1 MKNAQLPFLLM
12 TFFVLPSVAS
22 ASDYERNETT
32 HYFDYTGTPL
42 DTDLEVDFSELT
54 SDMVAYSSG
63 TTHSETILEF
73 QGLGLYKYCYYASR
87 TLGENTYA
95 PLLWNSGKSYVAG
108 EEKNNKDVENVYD
121 LPAVYFPE
129 FKDGIRYIAFEGWGV
144 NNPANITFMK
154 QADDGT
160 WSNIATKSLSK
171 NSYTR
176 DTIFINNRNV
186 KRVMFH
192 RITANNAYQYI
203 TKITVATYS
212 PKEWIYN
219 STSGRYDYTGTP
231 QTDTLVVDFSG
242 LTEREHKTHDGS
254 NVFAEETLAEFNHVG
269 LYKFGWYSSRTC
281 EDVAYSPVL
290 WSCGNSYYNGV
301 STNNTA
307 ITVVC
312 RPAIYLPT
320 IQNGIKKI
328 IIEGWTNGATAYP
341 LNIMAKQNGT
351 WKNLNS
357 INSSY
362 PGTVSLQGN
371 KYSRDTIVIDNTEV
385 KDVLFTRSSTAYQ
398 FITKITIIPIPNIV
412 IAEDADNSELLAEYN
427 GEKVNLTVHR
437 TIKAGMYNTFCLPCD
452 VSGSRLKEALGV
464 SECSLKWFN
473 AASMAGEAIDMQF
486 TTASSVQAGAPYLI
500 KTNEDVTE
508 SFILRDVV
516 IKNTTRHI
524 DKPSG
529 TPLVKFYGTFNPT
542 PLSTSRNTLVLGAN
556 STLYYVDHDL
566 TMDGMRGYFQLT
578 GTAAAAAPQVRI
590 RYMEDTATDTE
601 AAEGNPQNSIKVIR
615 DGQLLIIR
623 DGVMYNT
630 LGQTINK

>member
-32 HYFDYTGTPL
+32 RYFDYIGTPL

-54 SDMVAYSSG
+54 ADMVAYVPN
-63 TTHSETILEF
+63 TKTHTETLLEF
-73 QGLGLYKYCYYASR
+73 QHVGLYKYCYDASSR
-87 TLGENTYA
+87 TVDGMTYTA
-95 PLLWNSGKSYVAG
+95 PRVWNSCSSQVNGVTKRNDTIAKYY
-108 EEKNNKDVENVYD
+108 NDYD
-121 LPAVYFPE
+121 RCAIYFP
-129 FKDGIRYIAFEGWGV
+129 KMRNGIRYIVVEGWSYQQPSNV
-144 NNPANITFMK
+144 IFKKRNSN
-154 QADDGT
+154 GT
-160 WSNIATKSLSK
+160 WSDIASSSQTLKNDSFTSDTLFINSK
-171 NSYTR
+171 NIR
-176 DTIFINNRNV
+176 Q
-186 KRVMFH
+186 VMLYRGGVQHQKPQF
-192 RITANNAYQYI
+192 I
-203 TKITVATYS
+203 TKVKIVTYES
-212 PKEWIYN
+212 KYELAADGY
-219 STSGRYDYTGTP
+219 RYTGEP
-231 QTDTLVVDFSG
+231 VDNFSVDFTTWTADSLPASWLDADHASETG
-242 LTEREHKTHDGS
+242 GMAFVKWMLTNRSVKID
-254 NVFAEETLAEFNHVG
+254 
-269 LYKFGWYSSRTC
+269 
-281 EDVAYSPVL
+281 
-290 WSCGNSYYNGV
+290 GV
-301 STNNTA
+301 SSTMPTAFNNGTSA
-307 ITVVC
+307 DPTPVKNNVTSNKP
-312 RPAIYLPT
+312 RIYLPT
-320 IQNGIKKI
+320 TTRGVKAIHARIACANARSLAVNYKDDNHSA
-328 IIEGWTNGATAYP
+328 WTYTSAQVLSAPGSWNVAEVSCE
-341 LNIMAKQNGT
+341 LNTVGET
-351 WKNLNS
+351 S
-357 INSSY
+357 IFLQYGSTDY
-362 PGTVSLQGN
+362 FTILSLELEFN
-371 KYSRDTIVIDNTEV
+371 NDLVAISE
-385 KDVLFTRSSTAYQ
+385 S
-398 FITKITIIPIPNIV
+398 
-412 IAEDADNSELLAEYN
+412 ADNSAILSARN
-427 GEKVNLTVHR
+427 GETVDLRVTR
-437 TIKAGMYNTFCLPCD
+437 TIRAGMYNTFCLPCD

-578 GTAAAAAPQVRI
+578 GMAAAAAPQVRI

>member
-54 SDMVAYSSG
+54 ADMVAYVPN
-63 TTHSETILEF
+63 TKTHTETLLEF
-73 QGLGLYKYCYYASR
+73 QHVGLYKYCYDASSR
-87 TLGENTYA
+87 TVDGMTYTA
-95 PLLWNSGKSYVAG
+95 PRVWNSCSSQVNGVTKRNDTIAKYY
-108 EEKNNKDVENVYD
+108 NDYD
-121 LPAVYFPE
+121 RCAIYFP
-129 FKDGIRYIAFEGWGV
+129 KMRNGIRYIVVEGWSYQQPSNV
-144 NNPANITFMK
+144 IFKKRNSN
-154 QADDGT
+154 GT
-160 WSNIATKSLSK
+160 WSDIASSSQTLKNDSFTSDTLFINSK
-171 NSYTR
+171 NIRQVMLYRGGVQHQKPQFITKVKIVTYESKYELAADGYRYTGEPVDNFSVDFTTWTADSLPASWLDADHASETGGMAFVKWMLTNR
-176 DTIFINNRNV
+176 SVKIDGVSSTMPTAFNNGTSADPTPV
-186 KRVMFH
+186 K
-192 RITANNAYQYI
+192 NNA
-203 TKITVATYS
+203 
-212 PKEWIYN
+212 
-219 STSGRYDYTGTP
+219 TSNKPR
-231 QTDTLVVDFSG
+231 
-242 LTEREHKTHDGS
+242 
-254 NVFAEETLAEFNHVG
+254 
-269 LYKFGWYSSRTC
+269 
-281 EDVAYSPVL
+281 
-290 WSCGNSYYNGV
+290 
-301 STNNTA
+301 
-307 ITVVC
+307 
-312 RPAIYLPT
+312 IYLPT
-320 IQNGIKKI
+320 TTRGVKAIHARIACAKARSLAINYKDDNHSA
-328 IIEGWTNGATAYP
+328 WAYTSAQVLSAP
-341 LNIMAKQNGT
+341 GSWNVAEVSCELNTVGET
-351 WKNLNS
+351 S
-357 INSSY
+357 IFLQYGSTDY
-362 PGTVSLQGN
+362 FTILSLELEFN
-371 KYSRDTIVIDNTEV
+371 NDLVAISE
-385 KDVLFTRSSTAYQ
+385 S
-398 FITKITIIPIPNIV
+398 
-412 IAEDADNSELLAEYN
+412 ADNSAILSARN
-427 GEKVNLTVHR
+427 GETVDLRVTR
-437 TIKAGMYNTFCLPCD
+437 TIRAGMYNTFCLPCD

-578 GTAAAAAPQVRI
+578 GMAAAAAPQVRI